1 MMQSARLVK
10 GVRAVTKCVP
20 RANASRSYTDWP
32 YLKEEHVMIA
42 QMCRN
47 FAETELKPIA
57 GKLDKEHLFPAEQIK
72 KLGELGMMG
81 VAVSPDYG
89 GSGMDALTYAI
100 AMEEISRGCASTGVI
115 MSGNNSLFCA
125 PVEKFGN
132 PDQKKEFLTP
142 W

>member
-1 MMQSARLVK
+1 MFAQSSVK
-10 GVRAVTKCVP
+10 VAKGLRSVSKCAT
-20 RANASRSYTDWP
+20 RNYTNWP
-32 YLKEEHVMIA
+32 YLKEEHIMIS

-57 GKLDKEHLFPAEQIK
+57 SKIDKSHEFPAEQLK

-81 VAVSPDYG
+81 VAISSEFG
-89 GSGMDALTYAI
+89 GSGMDALSYAI

-125 PVEKFGN
+125 PVDKFAN
-132 PDQKKEFLTP
+132 IDQKKEFLVP

>member
-1 MMQSARLVK
+1 
-10 GVRAVTKCVP
+10 
-20 RANASRSYTDWP
+20 
-32 YLKEEHVMIA
+32 MIA

-57 GKLDKEHLFPAEQIK
+57 SKIDKDHSFPADAVR

-81 VAVSPDYG
+81 VAVSTEFG
-89 GSGMDALTYAI
+89 GSGMDTITYAI

-115 MSGNNSLFCA
+115 MSVNNSLYSG
-125 PVEKFGN
+125 PVEKYGTV
-132 PDQKKEFLTP
+132 DQKNQFLTP

>member
-1 MMQSARLVK
+1 MFAQSLKSVKSLRSVTSCVSGVARK
-10 GVRAVTKCVP
+10 
-20 RANASRSYTDWP
+20 YTNWP

-57 GKLDKEHLFPAEQIK
+57 AKIDKDHSFPAEAIR

-81 VAVSPDYG
+81 VAVSTEFG
-89 GSGMDALTYAI
+89 GSGMDTLTYAI
-100 AMEEISRGCASTGVI
+100 AMEEICRGCASTGVI
-115 MSGNNSLFCA
+115 MSVNNSLYSG
-125 PVEKFGN
+125 PLEKYGTVE
-132 PDQKKEFLTP
+132 QKNEFLTP